1 MAGPLPLDLL
11 PDTAEVGADGGT
23 SIGGCDLVD
32 LADEFGTP
40 LFVYD
45 EAHLLSLI
53 HI

>member
-11 PDTAEVGADGGT
+11 PDTAEVGVDGGT